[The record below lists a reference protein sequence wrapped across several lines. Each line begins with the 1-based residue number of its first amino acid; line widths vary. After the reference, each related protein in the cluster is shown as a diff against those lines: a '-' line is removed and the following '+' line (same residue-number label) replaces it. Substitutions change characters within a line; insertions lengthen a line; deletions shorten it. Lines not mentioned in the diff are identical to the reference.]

1 MLNAFCIWTLWLLI
15 KEQGKVGEG
24 RERREKMSTKFGDMV
39 WSLSSGC
46 SQEWSWRSWERDS
59 ARWEVLRV
67 KKEWKEEKED
77 ERVWERCAR
86 VEEGVSKERV
96 GLGRKGWSLEKK
108 RRWEREEKKSLKEKR
123 EEESGGQEIRVSKKE
138 MRHFV

>member
-1 MLNAFCIWTLWLLI
+1 
-15 KEQGKVGEG
+15 
-24 RERREKMSTKFGDMV
+24 MSTKFGDMV

-123 EEESGGQEIRVSKKE
+123 EEESGGKEIRVSKKE